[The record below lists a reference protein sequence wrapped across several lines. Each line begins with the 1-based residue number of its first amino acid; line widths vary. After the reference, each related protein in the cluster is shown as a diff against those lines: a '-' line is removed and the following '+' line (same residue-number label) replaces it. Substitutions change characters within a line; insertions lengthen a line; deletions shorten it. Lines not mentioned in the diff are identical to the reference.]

1 MRSAVLLVGLLAVGS
16 VAALGSTGD
25 EATASPQACLK
36 FRDMGSLTKVDDRTY
51 IADTKFGKNKFV
63 VTLRS
68 PCRALEQPDNPYTVR
83 LYSDRECFD
92 RDDAL
97 VFRFGQVCFVD
108 SVAPAP
114 APAPAN

>member
-1 MRSAVLLVGLLAVGS
+1 MRSALLLVGLLAVGG
-16 VAALGSTGD
+16 VAAFGTTGN

-51 IADTKFGKNKFV
+51 IADTKFGKGKFV
-63 VTLRS
+63 VTLRG

-83 LYSDRECFD
+83 LYNTGECFD
-92 RDDAL
+92 HDDAL
-97 VFRFGQVCFVD
+97 KFRYGQVCFVE

-114 APAPAN
+114 APAN